1 MVKLRQS
8 WGKVRRRTGVRRTP
22 RFRVVRGVPGLFTR
36 FRRFSS
42 FVGTFHRE
50 FPCCRV
56 RSLAIFV
63 IFGQLL
69 SCDSP
74 VEGSVRCPFLSYLS
88 QFRHAIP
95 LFKAPAVGPSGPPAG
110 IRERSERDLTRV
122 AQRFD
127 TCCTML
133 EFASVASEL

>member
-1 MVKLRQS
+1 M
-8 WGKVRRRTGVRRTP
+8 RRRTGVRRAP
-22 RFRVVRGVPGLFTR
+22 RFRVLRDVPRLFTR

-42 FVGTFHRE
+42 FLGTFQQE

-63 IFGQLL
+63 IFGQLFTRN
-69 SCDSP
+69 SP
-74 VEGSVRCPFLSYLS
+74 VAGPVRLPFLSFLS
-88 QFRHAIP
+88 QFRHEIP
-95 LFKAPAVGPSGPPAG
+95 LFKAPSVGPSGPPAG

-122 AQRFD
+122 AQCFD
-127 TCCTML
+127 TCCTLL

>member
-1 MVKLRQS
+1 M
-8 WGKVRRRTGVRRTP
+8 
-22 RFRVVRGVPGLFTR
+22 
-36 FRRFSS
+36 
-42 FVGTFHRE
+42 
-50 FPCCRV
+50 
-56 RSLAIFV
+56 AIFV

-74 VEGSVRCPFLSYLS
+74 VEGSVHCPFLSFLS
-88 QFRHAIP
+88 QFRHEIP
-95 LFKAPAVGPSGPPAG
+95 LFKAPSVGPSGPPAG

-127 TCCTML
+127 TCCTLL